1 MLSRVNGWHINRRPT
16 YYELKNLIDE
26 CVDYDTMA
34 ILYYEAENLGR
45 MRLVINKDSDF
56 ESLYNTICIKEGN

>member
-1 MLSRVNGWHINRRPT
+1 MLSRVNVWHINRRPT

-34 ILYYEAENLGR
+34 ILYYETENLGR
-45 MRLVINKDSDF
+45 MRLVINKDSNF

>member
-1 MLSRVNGWHINRRPT
+1 MLSRVNVWYLNRRPT
-16 YYELKNLIDE
+16 YYELKNLIEE
-26 CVDYDTMA
+26 CVDCNTIA

-45 MRLVINKDSDF
+45 MRLVLDKNSDF

>member
-1 MLSRVNGWHINRRPT
+1 MYLNKRPT
-16 YYELKNLIDE
+16 YYELKNLVDE

-34 ILYYEAENLGR
+34 ILHYETENLGR
-45 MRLVINKDSDF
+45 MRLVINKDSNF

>member
-1 MLSRVNGWHINRRPT
+1 MLSRVNVQYLNRRSI
-16 YYELKNLIDE
+16 YYEFKNLIE
-26 CVDYDTMA
+26 EYVDYNTIA

-45 MRLVINKDSDF
+45 MRLALDKNSDF

>member
-1 MLSRVNGWHINRRPT
+1 MLSRVNVWYLNRCPT
-16 YYELKNLIDE
+16 YYELKNLVDE

-45 MRLVINKDSDF
+45 MRLVINKDSNF

>member
-1 MLSRVNGWHINRRPT
+1 MLSRVNVWYLNRRPT
-16 YYELKNLIDE
+16 YYELKNLIEE
-26 CVDYDTMA
+26 CVDYNTIA
-34 ILYYEAENLGR
+34 ILYYEAESLGR